1 MQRDAQIT
9 IILGR
14 NGTGKSTLCHQIIE
28 AIGTRALAVTYN
40 GMPKIWRPYPEINI
54 TNAKTMNN
62 FTEGMRQVIAGRYE
76 RSATKNDVFQH
87 IYNNYKGGNIIWDDC
102 RGYIN
107 SAVDSNK
114 FFRQL
119 LLDFRHRM
127 LDQFF
132 VVHSPS
138 DVPPRLWG
146 FASTVWVGATDSLV
160 NKSQVK
166 THSAEQVIAIQH
178 QVNEA
183 YRKAKSKGDNSHY
196 GIFKRVQL

>member
-1 MQRDAQIT
+1 MERDAQIT

-14 NGTGKSTLCHQIIE
+14 NGTGKSTFCQKIIDRMN
-28 AIGTRALAVTYN
+28 TRALAVTYN

-54 TNAKTMNN
+54 KNAKAMA
-62 FTEGMRQVIAGRYE
+62 FKKGIRQVIAGRYE
-76 RSATKNDVFQH
+76 QSANKNDVFQY
-87 IYNNYKGGNIIWDDC
+87 IYTNYKGGSIIWDDC

-107 SAVDSNK
+107 SSVDSNK
-114 FFRQL
+114 YFRQL

-146 FASTVWVGATDSLV
+146 FASTAWIGATDALV

-166 THSAEQVIAIQH
+166 THSAERIISVQH

-183 YRKAKSKGDNSHY
+183 YRKAKAKGDNSHY
-196 GIFKRVQL
+196 GIFMRVQL

>member
-1 MQRDAQIT
+1 MERDAQIT

-14 NGTGKSTLCHQIIE
+14 NGTGKSTFCEQIIN
-28 AIGTRALAVTYN
+28 AMGTRALAVTYN
-40 GMPKIWRPYPEINI
+40 GMPKIWRPYPEVNI
-54 TNAKTMNN
+54 KNAKAMQ
-62 FTEGMRQVIAGRYE
+62 FKKGIRQVIAGRYE
-76 RSATKNDVFQH
+76 VSANKNDVFQH
-87 IYNNYKGGNIIWDDC
+87 IYTNYKGGAIIWDDC

-107 SAVDSNK
+107 SSVDSNK
-114 FFRQL
+114 YFRQL

-146 FASTVWVGATDSLV
+146 FASTAWIGATDALV

-166 THSAEQVIAIQH
+166 THSAERIIAVQH

-183 YRKAKSKGDNSHY
+183 YRKAKAKGDNSHY